1 MTLLDKAVTPKVKEF
16 KSFSQM
22 PIESITAEERKTV
35 AVPKLG
41 ALILIAVFYIHY
53 LIPEKS
59 QC

>member
-22 PIESITAEERKTV
+22 PIESITAEERKTI

-41 ALILIAVFYIHY
+41 TWTLTVFDYIKY
-53 LIPEKS
+53 LIPQKS
-59 QC
+59 LC

>member
-41 ALILIAVFYIHY
+41 T
-53 LIPEKS
+53 
-59 QC
+59 